1 MTGNNNP
8 FSILGISSG
17 IIGINII
24 SIIGN
29 QLLMLLMLSATLLD
43 VIMSPHVHTTTLQ
56 PCVAVTSALSV
67 CIKAGFH
74 MIAPIAAIAGKNV
87 QQSL

>member
-8 FSILGISSG
+8 FGILGISSG

-43 VIMSPHVHTTTLQ
+43 VIMSPHTTTLQ

-67 CIKAGFH
+67 CIKAGLH
-74 MIAPIAAIAGKNV
+74 MIAPIAAMAGKNV